1 METST
6 PNPIFNPSHSS
17 TKTSA
22 FYLPNSY
29 NQKTSHTSNT
39 SLQRQTT
46 KCIIYNNQITYNKQ
60 INYNSQINYNNQITY
75 NNRINYNN
83 QIDYNYQITSSKS
96 FNFNISTPPHSKFNS
111 TYLYLQIKETSINK
125 EYSSSNHCCLFE
137 NLKTI
142 TNNSRTPF
150 FHHSVSYSSRLFPPI
165 LYFPSKVCIGNEEAR
180 LQI

>member
-39 SLQRQTT
+39 SLSRQTAKFFT
-46 KCIIYNNQITYNKQ
+46 YNNQINH
-60 INYNSQINYNNQITY
+60 
-75 NNRINYNN
+75 NN
-83 QIDYNYQITSSKS
+83 QIDYNYQITSSQS
-96 FNFNISTPPHSKFNS
+96 FNFNICSTPPHSKFNS
-111 TYLYLQIKETSINK
+111 THLQIEETAFNK
-125 EYSSSNHCCLFE
+125 ECPSSNHRCLFE
-137 NLKTI
+137 NLKAI
-142 TNNSRTPF
+142 TNNSRIPF
-150 FHHSVSYSSRLFPPI
+150 FHHSVSYSSRLFPPT
-165 LYFPSKVCIGNEEAR
+165 LNFLSKICSGNEEAR

>member
-39 SLQRQTT
+39 SLSRQTT

-75 NNRINYNN
+75 
-83 QIDYNYQITSSKS
+83 SKS
-96 FNFNISTPPHSKFNS
+96 FNFNICSTPPHSKFNS
-111 TYLYLQIKETSINK
+111 TYLQIKETAINN
-125 EYSSSNHCCLFE
+125 ECPSSNHRLFQ
-137 NLKTI
+137 NFKTI

-150 FHHSVSYSSRLFPPI
+150 FHHSVSHSSRLFPPT
-165 LYFPSKVCIGNEEAR
+165 LNFPSKVCSGNEEAR

>member
-22 FYLPNSY
+22 FYLPNSN
-29 NQKTSHTSNT
+29 NQKTSQTSNT
-39 SLQRQTT
+39 SLSRQTT
-46 KCIIYNNQITYNKQ
+46 KCFTYNNQINH
-60 INYNSQINYNNQITY
+60 

-96 FNFNISTPPHSKFNS
+96 FNFNICSTPPHSKFNS
-111 TYLYLQIKETSINK
+111 SYLQIKETAINK
-125 EYSSSNHCCLFE
+125 ECPSSNHRLFQ
-137 NLKTI
+137 NFKTI
-142 TNNSRTPF
+142 INNSRIPF
-150 FHHSVSYSSRLFPPI
+150 FHHSVSHSSRLFPPT
-165 LYFPSKVCIGNEEAR
+165 LNFLSKVCSGNEEAR

>member
-39 SLQRQTT
+39 SLSRQTT
-46 KCIIYNNQITYNKQ
+46 KCFTYNNQINH
-60 INYNSQINYNNQITY
+60 

-83 QIDYNYQITSSKS
+83 QIDYNYQITSTKS
-96 FNFNISTPPHSKFNS
+96 FNFKICSTPPHSKFNS
-111 TYLYLQIKETSINK
+111 TYLQIKETAINK
-125 EYSSSNHCCLFE
+125 ECPSSNHRCLFE

-142 TNNSRTPF
+142 INNSRIPF
-150 FHHSVSYSSRLFPPI
+150 FHHSVSHSSRLFPPI
-165 LYFPSKVCIGNEEAR
+165 LYFPSKVCSGNEEAR

>member
-39 SLQRQTT
+39 SLSRQTT
-46 KCIIYNNQITYNKQ
+46 KCFTYNNQINH
-60 INYNSQINYNNQITY
+60 

-83 QIDYNYQITSSKS
+83 QIDYNYQITSTKS
-96 FNFNISTPPHSKFNS
+96 FNSRL
-111 TYLYLQIKETSINK
+111 TYCKK
-125 EYSSSNHCCLFE
+125 
-137 NLKTI
+137 
-142 TNNSRTPF
+142 RTPMPLKKPEIVF
-150 FHHSVSYSSRLFPPI
+150 QGYRDPDM
-165 LYFPSKVCIGNEEAR
+165 ATD
-180 LQI
+180 